1 MKENLDGNL
10 TKADLLAKL
19 KQQEK
24 TIYSLKHVDR
34 KYENLF
40 NNSID
45 GIYKSTPQG
54 KFLEVNMALV
64 KMLGYNSKEDL
75 MEINI
80 GLQLYNKVEDRNFA
94 NEQFQEVEKKIQQLS
109 KKDGSKIWIEDY
121 GKNILDASGEV
132 LYYEGIIRNVT
143 EIKRASDIQK
153 VLLKISQ
160 NCYKNQ
166 DLKDYNKFII
176 SELGNLLDVSF
187 SFIAFYNEK
196 KKTINIPFI
205 SGEKGVEEF
214 PIGKSMTGY
223 LIKKNKPIL
232 IKEHEFKGLIDSG
245 EVELIGAFPKVWLG
259 VPLQV
264 DNKVI
269 GAIVIQN
276 YNDEDAF
283 QQSDI
288 ELLKFVSSHISIA
301 IQRKKNEYD
310 ATVSKEVLRKVL
322 DNIPIKVFWKN
333 KESVFLGSN
342 SAFLKENSFS
352 NEEEIIGKSDFDF
365 NEREDAEKYR
375 ASDVAI
381 MQNGKPKLNYQ
392 ELFVVN
398 GKEKWITT
406 SKIPFFDDNNKVIGI
421 IGTSE
426 DITERVENEI
436 KLKNAT
442 DEAIAANLSKS
453 MFLSNMSHEIRT
465 PMNAI
470 LGYSQLLQDDDNL
483 SKIQRE
489 NLKTIN
495 KSGEHLLA
503 LINDILDM
511 SKIEAGRIVLKPSHF
526 NFIELLKEV
535 EQLFK
540 FKAQQK
546 ELDLSFKINDNVP
559 KTIFADESK
568 IKQVIINLIGNA
580 IKFTEKGFVH
590 ISVGKLANNMIQ
602 VDVKDT
608 GKGILKEEQELIFKP
623 FEQAQ
628 KGGQERGGTG
638 LGLAISK
645 KFSNLMEGDITIES
659 EYEKG
664 SVFSFKFN
672 YIEGDEDVLKEEKQ
686 LLKVISLT
694 PEMQGMKVAIVDDRF
709 ENRDI
714 LFKKLDP
721 LGFDTR
727 MAENGQEAVELY
739 KQWKPDIILMDVVM
753 PIMNGVEATRQI
765 LELSGTH
772 DVKIF
777 VVSASA
783 LESEQKEVMEIGAT
797 VFIKK
802 PVIFNFLLSEMHEKA
817 GVKFIYKDEVKE
829 ETEVVIAT
837 PADVP
842 ENIKEKLVNAASEG
856 DFMLL
861 EELLGL
867 LEKETNMA
875 FKYIEE
881 CINEMEFENLTK
893 WLKS

>member
-160 NCYKNQ
+160 NGYKNQ

-333 KESVFLGSN
+333 KDSIFLGSN
-342 SAFLKENSFS
+342 SAFLAENSFKS
-352 NEEEIIGKSDFDF
+352 EEEIIGKSDFDF

-406 SKIPFFDDNNKVIGI
+406 SKIPFFDDNNKIN
-421 IGTSE
+421 TKSKRE
-426 DITERVENEI
+426 
-436 KLKNAT
+436 KN
-442 DEAIAANLSKS
+442 
-453 MFLSNMSHEIRT
+453 
-465 PMNAI
+465 
-470 LGYSQLLQDDDNL
+470 
-483 SKIQRE
+483 
-489 NLKTIN
+489 
-495 KSGEHLLA
+495 
-503 LINDILDM
+503 
-511 SKIEAGRIVLKPSHF
+511 V
-526 NFIELLKEV
+526 
-535 EQLFK
+535 
-540 FKAQQK
+540 
-546 ELDLSFKINDNVP
+546 
-559 KTIFADESK
+559 
-568 IKQVIINLIGNA
+568 
-580 IKFTEKGFVH
+580 
-590 ISVGKLANNMIQ
+590 
-602 VDVKDT
+602 
-608 GKGILKEEQELIFKP
+608 
-623 FEQAQ
+623 
-628 KGGQERGGTG
+628 
-638 LGLAISK
+638 
-645 KFSNLMEGDITIES
+645 SNLDFTS
-659 EYEKG
+659 
-664 SVFSFKFN
+664 
-672 YIEGDEDVLKEEKQ
+672 L
-686 LLKVISLT
+686 VI
-694 PEMQGMKVAIVDDRF
+694 K
-709 ENRDI
+709 
-714 LFKKLDP
+714 
-721 LGFDTR
+721 
-727 MAENGQEAVELY
+727 
-739 KQWKPDIILMDVVM
+739 
-753 PIMNGVEATRQI
+753 
-765 LELSGTH
+765 
-772 DVKIF
+772 
-777 VVSASA
+777 
-783 LESEQKEVMEIGAT
+783 
-797 VFIKK
+797 
-802 PVIFNFLLSEMHEKA
+802 
-817 GVKFIYKDEVKE
+817 
-829 ETEVVIAT
+829 
-837 PADVP
+837 
-842 ENIKEKLVNAASEG
+842 
-856 DFMLL
+856 
-861 EELLGL
+861 
-867 LEKETNMA
+867 
-875 FKYIEE
+875 
-881 CINEMEFENLTK
+881 
-893 WLKS
+893 

>member
-160 NCYKNQ
+160 NGYKNQ